1 MHPQSFRFRFHRS
14 TVCRCKPAPSIPLSS
29 SSRDRHE
36 KAIGPSA
43 CGVGAERFRADA
55 LRLWALGGR
64 ADRRRGHGCSLSRHP
79 SRVRGR
85 TGTQR
90 NRCPT
95 VRTSCRGR
103 GGARIANREPPSD
116 HRYRLVPAWI
126 DPDGNRTRLR
136 KPGGVSDHLAGAR
149 PKGRGDLAGA
159 RPVRAV
165 SEQDTVTRLDTQ
177 DGQVL
182 VMSALV
188 MAFLFLPLS
197 VFVVDT
203 AFVDSS
209 YAQLGETLQA
219 SAEDGASSI
228 DVAAYRSSNGQ
239 TVRLDPV
246 QAKAVA
252 DGSIKA
258 AAVRGLHSWTVLVS
272 GSRVTVTGTLSV
284 QLMVLGTATLS
295 ESRSAI
301 FAYGQ

>member
-1 MHPQSFRFRFHRS
+1 MHPRSCRYRFHRS
-14 TVCRCKPAPSIPLSS
+14 TVCQCKRAPSTPLSS

-36 KAIGPSA
+36 EAIGTSA
-43 CGVGAERFRADA
+43 CGVGVERFRADV
-55 LRLWALGGR
+55 LRLRALGGR

-85 TGTQR
+85 TGAQR
-90 NRCPT
+90 NRGPT
-95 VRTSCRGR
+95 VRTSRRCR
-103 GGARIANREPPSD
+103 GGARIADREPPSD
-116 HRYRLVPAWI
+116 NRHRLVPAWI
-126 DPDGNRTRLR
+126 DLDGDRTRLR
-136 KPGGVSDHLAGAR
+136 KHGGVSDHLAGAR

-159 RPVRAV
+159 RTYRAV
-165 SEQDTVTRLDTQ
+165 SEQDTVTRLDCQ
-177 DGQVL
+177 KGQVL

-197 VFVVDT
+197 VFVIDT
-203 AFVDSS
+203 ALVDSS

-228 DVAAYRSSNGQ
+228 VVAAYRSSNGQ
-239 TVRLDPV
+239 IVRLDPI
-246 QAKAVA
+246 QAKTVA
-252 DGSIKA
+252 DRSIA
-258 AAVRGLHSWTVLVS
+258 TAAVPGLKSWTVTVS

-284 QLMVLGTATLS
+284 QLMVLGNAALS